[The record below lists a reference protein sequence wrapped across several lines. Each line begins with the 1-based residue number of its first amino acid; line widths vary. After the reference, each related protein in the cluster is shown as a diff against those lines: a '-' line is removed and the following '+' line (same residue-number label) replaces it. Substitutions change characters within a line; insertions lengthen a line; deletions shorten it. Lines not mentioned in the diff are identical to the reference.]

1 MPTFYSSLLELVGDP
16 KLLFAALAIIMA
28 LLGACI
34 AYYRRLYLLTREDQ
48 LNSREVIENLSEG
61 IYRSSPDG
69 KQLRAN
75 KALVK
80 LNGYSSEAEQIA
92 GVTDIGKEWYVDP
105 NRRDE
110 FREALTRDGRVEDF
124 VSEIYRHKTRERIWI
139 TESARLVRSKSGKPL
154 YYEGSVREIT
164 ETMRRLKLEE
174 QVQKLTSQL
183 PGALFQFITR
193 PDGSSQIVY
202 ASASLTRITGLTA
215 DEYMTRP
222 QSFGELIVTADLE
235 AFRQSVRNAAETMS
249 GWDHEFRI
257 CARDGLEKWV
267 RVTAQPEVHPEGLI
281 WHGYFND
288 ISMRKRHEMEIEKLA
303 FYDPLTKLPNR
314 RLFLD
319 RMTQT
324 IASCERRGDCGALL
338 FIDLDN
344 FKTLN
349 DTQGHDQGDLYLNQ
363 VARRLQDCT
372 NVDDLVARIGGD
384 EFVVLL
390 GENDDDR
397 SHATRRAITA
407 ANKIVAAFHGGF
419 ELDGVN
425 HVGSA
430 SVGVVVFDGQERT
443 ADEILKRADI
453 AMYQAKAA
461 GRNALALFDPATLD
475 REAERYNL
483 LADLRLAFD
492 RDELELYYQ
501 AQVDDEREIM
511 GAEALIRWHHP
522 KLGLVM
528 PDRFIALVEASG
540 LNERF
545 TAYVLEKGIETLAG
559 WQRDPETA
567 ALRLALN
574 VSVQSFRS
582 DRFVPTLAAL
592 IEEHRV
598 DASLLTLE
606 LTEHVMATDQAHLA
620 RQMSALKELGV
631 RLSLDDFGTGYS
643 SLAYLKTL
651 PFDEVKIDGGFVADI
666 ETTENDRALVK
677 TILAMARTL
686 GLTAVAEHV
695 ENVRQEAFLRAFGC
709 DLFQGYLYSRPLKA
723 DAFMDFCRIAQPE
736 PPAIPFPALRQA

>member
-1 MPTFYSSLLELVGDP
+1 LLDAGGDP
-16 KLLFAALAIIMA
+16 KLLIAAFAVVTT
-28 LLGACI
+28 LLGVAVLR
-34 AYYRRLYLLTREDQ
+34 YRRLYLLTREDQ
-48 LNSREVIENLSEG
+48 QNSREVIENLSEG
-61 IYRSSPDG
+61 IYRSSLDG

-75 KALVK
+75 RALVK

-92 GVTDIGKEWYVDP
+92 GVTDIGKEWYVDAT
-105 NRRDE
+105 RRDE
-110 FREALTRDGRVEDF
+110 FREILAREGQVEDF

-139 TESARLVRSKSGKPL
+139 TESARLVRGKSGKPL

-164 ETMRRLKLEE
+164 ETVKRLKLEE
-174 QVQKLTSQL
+174 QMQKLTSQL

-215 DEYMTRP
+215 DEYMSRP
-222 QSFGELIVTADLE
+222 QCFSELVVPADLE
-235 AFRQSVRNAAETMS
+235 AFHLSVRIAAETMG

-257 CARDGLEKWV
+257 CSRDGVEKWV

-288 ISMRKRHEMEIEKLA
+288 ISMRKRHEMEIQKLA

-319 RMTQT
+319 RMGQS
-324 IASCERRGDCGALL
+324 IASCERRGDCGGLL

-349 DTQGHDQGDLYLNQ
+349 DTQGHDQGDRYLNQ

-372 NVDDLVARIGGD
+372 SVADLVARIGGD
-384 EFVVLL
+384 EFVVLI
-390 GENDDDR
+390 GESDDDR
-397 SHATRRAITA
+397 AHATRRAITA

-419 ELDGVN
+419 ELDGIN

-430 SVGVVVFDGQERT
+430 SVGVVVFDGKEKT

-461 GRNALALFDPATLD
+461 GRNGLALFDPATLD

-483 LADLRLAFD
+483 LTDLRLGFD
-492 RDELELYYQ
+492 RDELELNFQ
-501 AQVDDEREIM
+501 AQVDDDRRVT

-528 PDRFIALVEASG
+528 PDRFVPLVEQSG

-545 TAYVLEKGIETLAG
+545 TAYVLEKGIQTLAR
-559 WQRDPETA
+559 WQRDADTA
-567 ALRLALN
+567 SLRLALN

-620 RQMSALKELGV
+620 RQMTALNQLGV

-695 ENVRQEAFLRAFGC
+695 ENVRQEAFLKAFGC
-709 DLFQGYLYSRPLKA
+709 DLFQGYLYSRPLKG
-723 DAFMDFCRIAQPE
+723 DAFLEFCRTAQPE

>member
-1 MPTFYSSLLELVGDP
+1 MPSFYLLLLEAAGRP
-16 KLLFAALAIIMA
+16 KLLAAAFAVLAA
-28 LLGACI
+28 LLGLLLRR
-34 AYYRRLYLLTREDQ
+34 YRRLYLTARDEQANTGDL
-48 LNSREVIENLSEG
+48 IENLSEG
-61 IYRSSPDG
+61 IYRSSLEG

-75 KALVK
+75 RALVK
-80 LNGYSSEAEQIA
+80 LNGYASEAEQIA

-105 NRRDE
+105 KRRDE
-110 FREALTRDGRVEDF
+110 FRDILAREGRVENF

-164 ETMRRLKLEE
+164 ETVKRLQLEE

-183 PGALFQFITR
+183 PGALFQFVTG

-215 DEYMTRP
+215 DEYTARP
-222 QSFGELIVTADLE
+222 QCFSELVVPADVE
-235 AFRQSVRNAAETMS
+235 AFRLSIRAAAETMT

-257 CARDGLEKWV
+257 CARDGVEKWV
-267 RVTAQPEVHPEGLI
+267 RVTAQPETHPDGLI

-319 RMTQT
+319 RMAQSIT
-324 IASCERRGDCGALL
+324 SCERRGVCGALL

-349 DTQGHDQGDLYLNQ
+349 DTQGHDLGDKYLIQ
-363 VARRLQDCT
+363 VARRLQECT
-372 NVDDLVARIGGD
+372 SVADLVARIGGD

-397 SHATRRAITA
+397 AHGTRHAITV

-419 ELDGVN
+419 ELDGLN

-430 SVGVVVFDGQERT
+430 SVGVVVFDGKEKT

-453 AMYQAKAA
+453 AMYEAKAA
-461 GRNALALFDPATLD
+461 GRNGLALFDPATLD

-492 RDELELYYQ
+492 RDELELNFQ
-501 AQVDDEREIM
+501 AQVDDERTVT
-511 GAEALIRWHHP
+511 GAEALVRWHHP

-528 PDRFIALVEASG
+528 PDRFVPLVEQSG

-545 TAYVLEKGIETLAG
+545 TAYVLEKGIETLAR
-559 WQRDPETA
+559 WQRGPETA

-592 IEEHRV
+592 IEAHGV
-598 DASLLTLE
+598 DATLLTLE

-620 RQMSALKELGV
+620 RQMTALKELGV

-643 SLAYLKTL
+643 SLAYLR
-651 PFDEVKIDGGFVADI
+651 PP
-666 ETTENDRALVK
+666 R
-677 TILAMARTL
+677 TIAR
-686 GLTAVAEHV
+686 
-695 ENVRQEAFLRAFGC
+695 
-709 DLFQGYLYSRPLKA
+709 S
-723 DAFMDFCRIAQPE
+723 
-736 PPAIPFPALRQA
+736 